1 MHLFIRLPLVLAL
14 ALVLGGIALWPT
26 LFLPVVGWRSL
37 QRAFGIEPVDQPSLG
52 VQWFQLASVGF
63 YLVKDTGIPLLTPL
77 ESTTE
82 VWPMTASV
90 SDAGLYLRAP
100 SALGKSKQP
109 ILIPWIAAAIEPEA
123 RGATVISVLNRTVH
137 LRLGGGLG
145 AAVAGQMRMQVRR
158 SPVGKGVDPR
168 STV

>member
-37 QRAFGIEPVDQPSLG
+37 QRVFGIDVLNQPSLG

-123 RGATVISVLNRTVH
+123 RGATVISV
-137 LRLGGGLG
+137 
-145 AAVAGQMRMQVRR
+145 
-158 SPVGKGVDPR
+158 P
-168 STV
+168 